1 MRAIETETALT
12 GDEAAKRSSIVQGI
26 NHYFAYKTMFNP
38 SKVAATVCFKLL
50 TLQFYEYLVL
60 RDPALLKVLILHF
73 AFETIINF
81 NW

>member
-1 MRAIETETALT
+1 
-12 GDEAAKRSSIVQGI
+12 
-26 NHYFAYKTMFNP
+26 MFNP
-38 SKVAATVCFKLL
+38 SRVAATVCFELL

>member
-1 MRAIETETALT
+1 
-12 GDEAAKRSSIVQGI
+12 
-26 NHYFAYKTMFNP
+26 MFNP

-50 TLQFYEYLVL
+50 TLQFYESLVL
-60 RDPALLKVLILHF
+60 RDPAMLKVLILHF

>member
-1 MRAIETETALT
+1 
-12 GDEAAKRSSIVQGI
+12 
-26 NHYFAYKTMFNP
+26 MFNS

>member
-1 MRAIETETALT
+1 
-12 GDEAAKRSSIVQGI
+12 
-26 NHYFAYKTMFNP
+26 MFNS

-50 TLQFYEYLVL
+50 PLQFYEPLVV
-60 RDPALLKVLILHF
+60 RDPAMLKVLILHF